1 MDSMSATDL
10 IADAERAVSRLRE
23 MSADLRECA
32 ILNPSG
38 ELLAASSEGS
48 WEACAAALWE
58 AASESPGPP
67 PVQVHVA
74 IEEGEVFAART
85 PAGVAVAVADR
96 FALGSLMFCD
106 LRAALR
112 GLEAAPAGAAEG

>member
-1 MDSMSATDL
+1 MSATDL
-10 IADAERAVSRLRE
+10 TAEAERAVSRLRE

-32 ILNPSG
+32 ILDPSG
-38 ELLAASSEGS
+38 KLLAASAEGS

-58 AASESPGPP
+58 AASDSPGPP

-74 IEEGEVFAART
+74 TEEGEVFAART
-85 PAGVAVAVADR
+85 ASGVAVAVADR

-112 GLEAAPAGAAEG
+112 GLVSAPADAGEG

>member
-1 MDSMSATDL
+1 MSATDL
-10 IADAERAVSRLRE
+10 TADAERAVSRLRE
-23 MSADLRECA
+23 MSAELRECA
-32 ILNPSG
+32 ILDCSG
-38 ELLAASSEGS
+38 KLLAASADGS

-58 AASESPGPP
+58 AASDSPGPA

-74 IEEGEVFAART
+74 IEEGEVFTVRT
-85 PAGVAVAVADR
+85 PTGVAVAVADR

-112 GLEAAPAGAAEG
+112 GLGDPPAAVGRG